1 MAQFQCTPDVAGY
14 KEVFHCHC
22 PRLVTGYDLL
32 QFHIYSFQPLV
43 KRHPGGR
50 GNPAAGHMTQSEIDL
65 FHNAITG
72 NRGTRIY
79 ANDAHGASPIRWS
92 LIIARLSEL
101 LACRNV
107 LVASSQEI
115 G

>member
-14 KEVFHCHC
+14 KEVFHGHS

-50 GNPAAGHMTQSEIDL
+50 GNPATGHMTQSEIDL

-79 ANDAHGASPIRWS
+79 AYYSHDGLSSWSTVIGDLLLGTGLKAQGIR
-92 LIIARLSEL
+92 
-101 LACRNV
+101 
-107 LVASSQEI
+107 
-115 G
+115 